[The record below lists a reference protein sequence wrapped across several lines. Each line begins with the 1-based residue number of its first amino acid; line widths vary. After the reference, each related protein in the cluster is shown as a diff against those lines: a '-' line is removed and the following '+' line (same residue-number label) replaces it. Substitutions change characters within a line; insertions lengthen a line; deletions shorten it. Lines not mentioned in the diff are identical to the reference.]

1 MQKSALTSPARLLHG
16 CCVVVVVVERQVE
29 EKGVDG
35 RGWFVTD
42 GGQEVDEGAASGVE
56 GVARRP
62 LAGFERERERGAA
75 FPWYQNSRESEAE
88 KERAAERAGS
98 DGEEGEREKSGGEE
112 EVEGKRDG
120 GERRKGEGEIG
131 ENGERCTNRERERD
145 GERTKVREREDDEKK
160 L

>member
-1 MQKSALTSPARLLHG
+1 M
-16 CCVVVVVVERQVE
+16 
-29 EKGVDG
+29 
-35 RGWFVTD
+35 
-42 GGQEVDEGAASGVE
+42 DEGAASGVE

-112 EVEGKRDG
+112 KVEGKRDG

-131 ENGERCTNRERERD
+131 ENGERCTNRERERET
-145 GERTKVREREDDEKK
+145 ERGRR
-160 L
+160 